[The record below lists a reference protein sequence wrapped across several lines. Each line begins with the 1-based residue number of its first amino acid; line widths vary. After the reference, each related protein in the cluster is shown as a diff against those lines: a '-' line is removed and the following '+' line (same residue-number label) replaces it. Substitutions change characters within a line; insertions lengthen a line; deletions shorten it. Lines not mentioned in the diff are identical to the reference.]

1 MAKAWIGTSG
11 WSYPDWK
18 TDFYEG
24 VPQKRWLGHFATR
37 FPTVEVNAVFYR
49 LPRREWVDRWASA
62 VPANFRFA
70 IKLWRQVTHYQRL
83 QDPERFLDLY
93 VDVMS
98 ALPPAKRGPILVQ
111 LPPQLDVD
119 ERALDHVLGQLRER
133 VRTWPIAVEFRN
145 QTWFTDTA
153 AVRMLE
159 AHDVA
164 LCVHDMARG
173 APVQQPNDAS
183 FVYVRRHGPKRR
195 YAGSY
200 TDERVAEDARQVA
213 EWVEGG
219 RDVYVYYNN
228 DRGGNAHR
236 NARSLADALGSLAVK
251 PARARK
257 AAAVVG
263 KPAVATR
270 KAPQE
275 GGMPARPSLSR
286 RAAPAQVPDEDRD
299 QHGWTPGRRT

>member
-18 TDFYEG
+18 ADLYAN
-24 VPQKRWLGHFATR
+24 VPQKRWLEHFATR
-37 FPTVEVNAVFYR
+37 FPTVEVNAIFYR
-49 LPRREWVDRWASA
+49 LPKREWVERWAAA
-62 VPANFRFA
+62 VPTDFRFA
-70 IKLWRQVTHYQRL
+70 LKMWRWVTHYHRL
-83 QDPERFLDLY
+83 QDIDPLLDLY
-93 VDVMS
+93 VDVAS
-98 ALPPAKRGPILVQ
+98 VLPPSQRGPILVQ

-119 ERALDHVLGQLRER
+119 EKALDAMLGALRDR

-145 QTWFTDTA
+145 PTWLDGRA
-153 AVRMLE
+153 AARVLD

-173 APVQQPNDAS
+173 APVTEPNDAS

-200 TDERVAEDARQVA
+200 TDETVAQDADRIRA
-213 EWVEGG
+213 WVEGG

-236 NARSLADALGSLAVK
+236 NAQSLLDALGEAAVR
-251 PARARK
+251 PAAGHGGSAPPRPRRPATKARK
-257 AAAVVG
+257 SAAA
-263 KPAVATR
+263 PL
-270 KAPQE
+270 E
-275 GGMPARPSLSR
+275 
-286 RAAPAQVPDEDRD
+286 DEASANDE
-299 QHGWTPGRRT
+299 HGWTPIGRKARKTRRA